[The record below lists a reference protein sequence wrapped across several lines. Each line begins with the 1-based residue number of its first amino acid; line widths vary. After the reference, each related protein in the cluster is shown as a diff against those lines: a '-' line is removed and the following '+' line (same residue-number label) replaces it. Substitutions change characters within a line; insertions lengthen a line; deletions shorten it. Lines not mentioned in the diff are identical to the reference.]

1 MPLHTL
7 YFPEALPACP
17 PFNTDAPNSSSPTF
31 HPPRMTAPILFPLRP
46 RSFHSPFPAKT
57 FLRHPRRNRPS
68 RPLSTHRQNPVQSL
82 PTPKYRLPYVP
93 FPAQKHCQP
102 LLCRA
107 SSPDF
112 PKPADFFQPTLFHPL
127 PVPISSKAVLSQLPP
142 SRQNPPIQS
151 DPHTVPPK
159 AGLKALR
166 HPSGLK
172 FPCAAFRAPESLAPG
187 TFASRRNLSA
197 ASAPTGTPLV
207 PRSALAERQIPPP
220 PQKTARPCPPTETN
234 GYKSI
239 HIC

>member
-17 PFNTDAPNSSSPTF
+17 PFNTDAPNSSNPTF

-172 FPCAAFRAPESLAPG
+172 FPGAAFHAPN
-187 TFASRRNLSA
+187 R
-197 ASAPTGTPLV
+197 
-207 PRSALAERQIPPP
+207 
-220 PQKTARPCPPTETN
+220 
-234 GYKSI
+234 
-239 HIC
+239 

>member
-1 MPLHTL
+1 
-7 YFPEALPACP
+7 
-17 PFNTDAPNSSSPTF
+17 
-31 HPPRMTAPILFPLRP
+31 MTAPILFPLRP

-172 FPCAAFRAPESLAPG
+172 FPCAAFRAPRISGPRNFRVPPESLSRFCP
-187 TFASRRNLSA
+187 RRNPLIPE
-197 ASAPTGTPLV
+197 APSPDGKSPSQS
-207 PRSALAERQIPPP
+207 RK
-220 PQKTARPCPPTETN
+220 KTARPCPQTETN
-234 GYKSI
+234 GYKSTY
-239 HIC
+239 IC